1 MTEAT
6 PQLDLAEFLAETHFP
21 NAAIQPLE
29 IAEQNGITSC
39 IGQYEDAF
47 DGLLELYE
55 NRFYIYLNK
64 DRLRDPEGP
73 RGRFTAAHELGHYFI
88 DDHRNALINGV
99 KPHPSFTEFVTDSIV
114 ERQADEFAATLLM
127 PPKRFRSVASGLA
140 VGLDSIGAIAELFK
154 TSIMS
159 TAIRYAHSDVASVT
173 VMLWAETERRWCWSS
188 KDVWEITQN
197 KAHRRTSCV
206 PEGSATLSLLESASI
221 DTVMERGTIL
231 SEWFPFISKGSM
243 KDKVCREEAIR
254 LGNFGVLTLLE
265 MCC

>member
-6 PQLDLAEFLAETHFP
+6 PQLDLAEFLAETYFP
-21 NAAIQPLE
+21 NDAIQPLK
-29 IAEQNGITSC
+29 IAEQNDITYC
-39 IGQYEDAF
+39 IGQYDDTF
-47 DGLLELYE
+47 DGLLELFE
-55 NRFYIYLNK
+55 NRFHIYLNK

-88 DDHRNALINGV
+88 DNHRNALINGV
-99 KPHPSFTEFVTDSIV
+99 GPHPSFTEFVTDLIV

-127 PPKRFRSVASGLA
+127 PPKRFRSVASRLA
-140 VGLDSIGAIAELFK
+140 VGLESIATIAELFK

-159 TAIRYAHSDVASVT
+159 TAIRYARSDVASVA

-188 KDVWEITQN
+188 TDVWGITQN

-221 DTVMERGTIL
+221 DTVTERGTIL
-231 SEWFPFISKGSM
+231 SEWFPFISTGSR
-243 KDKVCREEAIR
+243 KDKICREEAIR
-254 LGNFGVLTLLE
+254 LGNFGVLTLLK
-265 MCC
+265 MC